1 MGSHHYVQMSE
12 EEDPDP
18 SLLESVRLIMPTGAS
33 VPSVCT
39 EKLKRKF
46 SKCPLF
52 VNLYGQTE
60 AGTVVLGNQEMV
72 GLGPIKPGCTI
83 KVNIFNHPFLN
94 CSLLSSG
101 DFAVCE
107 CREWRALPA
116 YGERGDAVQDKYNVH
131 GLLEPAQISTL

>member
-12 EEDPDP
+12 EDDPDP

-46 SKCPLF
+46 PKCPLF

-83 KVNIFNHPFLN
+83 KVNIFNHHF
-94 CSLLSSG
+94 
-101 DFAVCE
+101 
-107 CREWRALPA
+107 
-116 YGERGDAVQDKYNVH
+116 
-131 GLLEPAQISTL
+131 